1 MSERVTIHF
10 SVEEDASRVRC
21 TIEVPDASLHG
32 HEAMLRIRRKC
43 LVKDSRPVNASDIL
57 WSRKIDSLQ
66 PRNELVIHRAQLQ
79 AYTYRGSQI
88 DVEIESELEVEDGII
103 VDTTIREAEE
113 LLLGGKPQVN
123 DDAKGLIEPADAF
136 DFLTNFKAIPARN
149 QAITA
154 LLLVVGGIVIAI
166 NTLVGIHDQFKP
178 DMQTWFYDHRDSD
191 GDSESPLQ
199 KALVGSGIVGAGV
212 WYAMKRQL
220 RKYMTFD
227 LCNVPGQIGR
237 GATLRAGQILRGVSR
252 VELRDVRLRMVACNM
267 EKGQYKRGSGT
278 KERTVSFKTPVRAV
292 VLYDQMIPM
301 IPAGVPVE
309 SYFTGEIVF
318 EPMFQAL
325 YPPQTVSSSHGIA
338 VYWEVQ
344 LLHDELVDQELIGP
358 VECFSWKDFLEV

>member
-1 MSERVTIHF
+1 MSDRASIHLT
-10 SVEEDASRVRC
+10 VEDDASRVRC
-21 TIEVPDASLHG
+21 TIDVPDASLHG
-32 HEAMLRIRRKC
+32 REAVLRIRRKC
-43 LVKDSRPVNASDIL
+43 LVKDSRPVNATDIL
-57 WSRKIDSLQ
+57 WSRKIESLG

-88 DVEIESELEVEDGII
+88 DVAIESELEIEDGII
-103 VDTTIREAEE
+103 VDTTVREEEE
-113 LLLGGKPQVN
+113 LLLGDKPQVN
-123 DDAKGLIEPADAF
+123 DDAKGVVEPADAF
-136 DFLTNFKAIPARN
+136 DLITNFKAIPPQNR
-149 QAITA
+149 AITA
-154 LLLVVGGIVIAI
+154 LLLLVGGIVVAI
-166 NTLVGIHDQFKP
+166 NTLVGIHDQLKP

-199 KALVGSGIVGAGV
+199 KSLVGSGIVGAGIWFAV
-212 WYAMKRQL
+212 KRQL
-220 RKYMTFD
+220 RKYMTFE

-278 KERTVSFKTPVRAV
+278 KERTVSFTTPVRAV
-292 VLYDQMIPM
+292 VLYDQLIPT

-309 SYFTGEIVF
+309 SYVTGDVVF

-325 YPPQTVSSSHGIA
+325 YPPQRVSSNHGLA

-344 LLHDELVDQELIGP
+344 LIHDELVDQELIGP